1 MTIFEL
7 NEKNNKDWFISHG
20 DLIITVQ
27 WHTFIQAL
35 LFNECSPFNYVL
47 ISVFGAWNLRF
58 QEKKKII
65 DRVDILVEQQI
76 DLVLVFSFDKYLF
89 Q

>member
-47 ISVFGAWNLRF
+47 ISVL
-58 QEKKKII
+58 EI
-65 DRVDILVEQQI
+65 
-76 DLVLVFSFDKYLF
+76 
-89 Q
+89 